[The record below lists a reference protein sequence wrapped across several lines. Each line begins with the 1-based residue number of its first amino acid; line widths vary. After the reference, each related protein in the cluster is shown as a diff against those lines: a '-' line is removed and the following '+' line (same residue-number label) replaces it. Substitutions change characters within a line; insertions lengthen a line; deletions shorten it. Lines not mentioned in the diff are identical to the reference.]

1 VSDLARHRAWLA
13 DPARMGAYQQALARA
28 LRPGD
33 AVVSLGAGPGVLA
46 ILCARAGA
54 RHVYAIEPGPLAR
67 LARELAAANGVA
79 DRVTVLEADPRA
91 VTLPEPAD
99 LLVTEEMGVLT
110 LGENRLPAL
119 LDARDRLLRPG
130 GRVLPER
137 VEVWAAPVEAPAAW
151 EAVMGLWLRPAY
163 GLDLTRLGMV
173 SRHEAHAVELPSAP
187 CLTAPARF
195 HVLELEGAPEAGFE
209 AQRYLAIERDG
220 TLHGLAVW
228 FEAHAGGAPAF
239 STAPGGPLAHAGQ
252 AFFPAPRPV
261 PVAAG
266 TRVGLIL
273 EAIPAGPLV
282 HWRLAVRL
290 GDRPTMPAY
299 GLDTRFGFAGAADP
313 EG

>member
-1 VSDLARHRAWLA
+1 MDAYHQAIARV
-13 DPARMGAYQQALARA
+13 
-28 LRPGD
+28 LRSGD
-33 AVVSLGAGPGVLA
+33 VAVSLGAGPGVLA

-54 RHVYAIEPGPLAR
+54 RRVFAIEPGPLAR
-67 LARELAAANGVA
+67 LARELVTANGVA
-79 DRVTVLEADPRA
+79 DRVEVFEEDPRS
-91 VTLPEPAD
+91 VSLPEPGD

-110 LGENRLPAL
+110 LRDHRLPAL

-130 GRVLPER
+130 GRVLPDR
-137 VEVWAAPVEAPAAW
+137 VEVWAAPVEAPEAW
-151 EAVMGLWLRPAY
+151 EAVIGLWLRPAY
-163 GLDLTRLGMV
+163 GLDLTRIGVV
-173 SRHEAHAVELPSAP
+173 SRHEGHAVDLPADP
-187 CLTAPARF
+187 LLTEPARF
-195 HVLELEGAPEAGFE
+195 HVLELEGAPSAGFE
-209 AQRYLAIERDG
+209 AQRYLAIAREG
-220 TLHGLAVW
+220 TLHGVAVW

-239 STAPGGPLAHAGQ
+239 RMGPGSPLASAGL

-273 EAIPAGPLV
+273 EAIAAGSTV

-299 GLDTRFGFAGAADP
+299 RLDTRFGFRGAVDP